1 MKRSWFQHTGLTES
15 QALELVDRYRKA
27 NYQVEKCLSP
37 DLVTWEVSV
46 FLPESKKEPRADKTY
61 LQKMWRD

>member
-15 QALELVDRYRKA
+15 QALELVERYRKS
-27 NYQVEKCLSP
+27 NYQVEKSLSQ
-37 DLVTWEVSV
+37 DLVSWEVSV
-46 FLPESKKEPRADKTY
+46 YLPEAEKAPRIDKTY

>member
-46 FLPESKKEPRADKTY
+46 FLLESKKEPRADKTY